1 MSGSPCRAV
10 SAQLNKK
17 MKAKKVHKTES
28 SMSNLMSG
36 NLLLK
41 KFSLGD
47 VVEGYVVAIRE
58 EEILLD
64 IGAKSEGIIPRE
76 EFGDFKANLATLK
89 VGDTLMAQVIQ
100 SESEQGYTVL
110 SLKRAEKD
118 RKWRDIEQMYNAGIN
133 SEARVIEY
141 NKGGLLVDFM
151 GMRGFVPLS
160 HLDRVHF
167 TDDVAKFAHGSE
179 MEIRASLQV
188 LSGKVLKV
196 KVIEFDKEKNRL
208 VLSEKKALEHYSE
221 EARAKRLE
229 QVVLGD
235 TVEGIV
241 TGVMPFGIFVDLD
254 GIEGLVHISEIAWEK
269 VSNPSVYYSVGS
281 KIQVKIMGVDDA
293 SKKLALSVKR
303 LTENPWEG
311 VEGRFKVGQKVKGVV
326 SKIVP
331 FGAFIKVDKGLDGL
345 LHVSQTNG
353 PLKVGDE
360 VEAHV
365 LAIDSENQKL
375 SLSLKE
381 DKQAE
386 GDKDEKKD
394 KDKAKDHKDP
404 DQKHM
409 RKNKEQD
416 VQEPDDQEGQ
426 GIQEDD
432 HTEPETQKE
441 SGQES

>member
-1 MSGSPCRAV
+1 MN
-10 SAQLNKK
+10 QL
-17 MKAKKVHKTES
+17 MG
-28 SMSNLMSG
+28 G

-41 KFSLGD
+41 KYALGD
-47 VVEGYVVAIRE
+47 VVEGYVVAVRD

-76 EFGDFKANLATLK
+76 EFGEFKANLATLK
-89 VGDTLMAQVIQ
+89 IGDTLMAQVIQ
-100 SESEQGYTVL
+100 SESDQGYTVL
-110 SLKRAEKD
+110 SLKRAERE
-118 RKWRDIEQMYNAGIN
+118 RKWRDIEQMYTSGIN

-141 NKGGLLVDFM
+141 NKGGLLADFM
-151 GMRGFVPLS
+151 GMRGFIPLS

-179 MEIRASLQV
+179 MEIKASLQV
-188 LSGKVLKV
+188 LAGKVLKV

-221 EARAKRLE
+221 EARTKRLE
-229 QVVLGD
+229 QVTAGD
-235 TVEGIV
+235 IVEGVV

-269 VSNPSVYYSVGS
+269 VSNPSVYYNVGS
-281 KIQVKIMGVDDA
+281 KIEVKVMGVDEA

-311 VEGRFKVGQKVKGVV
+311 VESRYKVGQKVKGVV

-353 PLKVGDE
+353 PLNVGDE
-360 VEAHV
+360 VEALV
-365 LAIDSENQKL
+365 LVIDSENQKL

-381 DKQAE
+381 
-386 GDKDEKKD
+386 EKK
-394 KDKAKDHKDP
+394 
-404 DQKHM
+404 Q
-409 RKNKEQD
+409 Q
-416 VQEPDDQEGQ
+416 
-426 GIQEDD
+426 
-432 HTEPETQKE
+432 
-441 SGQES
+441 